1 MLHLWGDS
9 LPPPRVVQLYWD
21 DSRSCDVDEGGA
33 AAGCRPVCLA
43 PFAASFDDVVQ
54 ESMVLGGSIVIATDM
69 ADALSAL
76 T

>member
-9 LPPPRVVQLYWD
+9 LPPFRVVQLCWD
-21 DSRSCDVDEGGA
+21 DSRSDDADERGA
-33 AAGCRPVCLA
+33 AAGCRPACLA
-43 PFAASFDDVVQ
+43 PFAASFGDVVQ
-54 ESMVLGGSIVIATDM
+54 EPVVFGGSIVIATDM